1 MRIDAKTILES
12 IHRENTNKL
21 VFAHVNINSLRN
33 KFELLVDQFKG
44 NIDVLVISETKI
56 DDNFP
61 LENFLIG
68 GLSKPYTLFRDSLG
82 GDIFLYVREDIPSN
96 LLNYWMTEAD
106 II

>member
-1 MRIDAKTILES
+1 MRIDAKTILEL

-33 KFELLVDQFKG
+33 KFELLVNQFKG
-44 NIDVLVISETKI
+44 NNDVLMISETKI
-56 DDNFP
+56 DDKFP

-68 GLSKPYTLFRDSLG
+68 GLSKPYKLVRDSLG

-96 LLNYWMTEAD
+96 LLNSWMTETD
-106 II
+106 VI